1 MKINNYENIKT
12 NFINENPKATNNQ
25 SLRPIY
31 ENHHLKP
38 YFYNNRINQNNINE
52 NPSSINERVA
62 QQLSN
67 QNNNN
72 NIPKILINQIDL
84 TKASTKP
91 DKSLDNNIIFNEFP
105 LINETTFVSNYF
117 KENSSQNCY
126 EKLKQNLMP
135 KKQFLN
141 KKKKFEL
148 FHACHSKFSNDN
160 LQRRC
165 KTLVLDYCLEYLN
178 NYIKLI
184 YDGNIGNGICIK
196 QLLDIN
202 QEQKAD
208 NTIDFNKKFLNKT
221 LKEIY
226 STDISTRYTSFLPD
240 HNKKLIKRLLNEKDE
255 NKRIKLNQIFNL
267 TFSDCVNKFIGINNS
282 EELDGF
288 PTFEE
293 IKSKLNESN
302 IYLEEVKKFLM
313 NFEKI
318 LNQKNP
324 RTRKEK
330 KINAENQKEE
340 EEYKDYNKKK

>member
-1 MKINNYENIKT
+1 M
-12 NFINENPKATNNQ
+12 
-25 SLRPIY
+25 
-31 ENHHLKP
+31 
-38 YFYNNRINQNNINE
+38 
-52 NPSSINERVA
+52 
-62 QQLSN
+62 
-67 QNNNN
+67 
-72 NIPKILINQIDL
+72 
-84 TKASTKP
+84 
-91 DKSLDNNIIFNEFP
+91 
-105 LINETTFVSNYF
+105 
-117 KENSSQNCY
+117 
-126 EKLKQNLMP
+126 
-135 KKQFLN
+135 
-141 KKKKFEL
+141 
-148 FHACHSKFSNDN
+148 
-160 LQRRC
+160 
-165 KTLVLDYCLEYLN
+165 LDYCLEYLN

-208 NTIDFNKKFLNKT
+208 NTIVFNKKFLNKT

-313 NFEKI
+313 NFEEI

-340 EEYKDYNKKK
+340 EEYKDYNKKN